1 MLHVY
6 ILVDT
11 CIVETL
17 PYTFIT
23 PYPLKTR
30 IWKKPAPSK
39 WIKDQQLPL
48 ELIQCQLLKRQKINL
63 FLYVYSFI
71 WQTNIFSFLDGKNE
85 VYKVQFQ
92 KLPAVFVGTGDLF
105 AACLLAWLEKD
116 KNLKVLCFSRSLY
129 NETS

>member
-6 ILVDT
+6 IFVDT

-17 PYTFIT
+17 PYHLKRT
-23 PYPLKTR
+23 PYVTPLKNNYE
-30 IWKKPAPSK
+30 KNPAPSK
-39 WIKDQQLPL
+39 TR
-48 ELIQCQLLKRQKINL
+48 KRPKILRTNSMTIVKKTKFIYTVLSNIHVYL
-63 FLYVYSFI
+63 FL
-71 WQTNIFSFLDGKNE
+71 FLDGKNE

-116 KNLKVLCFSRSLY
+116 KNLKVLCFIRS
-129 NETS
+129 